1 MNKLNYKECVQLLLR
16 QDDILILSHK
26 NPDGDTVG
34 SCCALCSALRRSG
47 KNAYIYKN
55 SQISDK
61 LKPYAEKYMAPDDF
75 EAKYHVAVDLAAPQ
89 LFPEG
94 FEGDVQLCID
104 HHPTNT
110 GYAQNLFLRAD
121 RSSCG
126 EIVLELIKLMPD
138 KLTAEE
144 ATLLYIA
151 LSTDTGCFQYGNTTA
166 RSFSAAAELIHHG
179 ADNHRINLEFFR
191 KVSRARIM
199 LEGMVY
205 SRMEY
210 YREGKITVA
219 CITRDMMERCGASD
233 NDCDDLAG
241 LAGRVAGSVISITI
255 KETERGGSKVSV
267 RSTPEVSASDICAV
281 FGGGGHA
288 MAAGCRLDC
297 EPERAKEMLLNVID
311 EVWK

>member
-1 MNKLNYKECVQLLLR
+1 MNKLNYRECVQLLLR

-34 SCCALCSALRRSG
+34 SCCALCSALRRAG
-47 KNAYIYKN
+47 KNAYIYNN
-55 SQISDK
+55 SQISKK
-61 LKPYAEKYMAPDDF
+61 LMAYAEKFIAYDDF
-75 EAKYHVAVDLAAPQ
+75 KPQYTVAVDVATPQ

-94 FEGDVQLCID
+94 FEGNVQLCID

-110 GYAQNLFLRAD
+110 SYADNLFLKGD

-126 EIVLELIKLMPD
+126 EIILELIKLMPD

-151 LSTDTGCFQYGNTTA
+151 LSTDTGCFQYGNTSA
-166 RSFSAAAELIHHG
+166 RSFASAAELINLG
-179 ADNHRINLEFFR
+179 ADNHKINLEFFR
-191 KVSRARIM
+191 KVSRARVM
-199 LEGMVY
+199 LEGLIY
-205 SRMEY
+205 SGMEF
-210 YREGKITVA
+210 YRDGKITIA
-219 CITRDMMERCGASD
+219 CVTRDMMDRCGATED
-233 NDCDDLAG
+233 DCDDLAG
-241 LAGRVAGSVISITI
+241 LAGRIESSVVSITI
-255 KETERGGSKVSV
+255 KETAQGGSKISV
-267 RSTPEVSASDICAV
+267 RTTPEVSASEICAV
-281 FGGGGHA
+281 FGGGGHN